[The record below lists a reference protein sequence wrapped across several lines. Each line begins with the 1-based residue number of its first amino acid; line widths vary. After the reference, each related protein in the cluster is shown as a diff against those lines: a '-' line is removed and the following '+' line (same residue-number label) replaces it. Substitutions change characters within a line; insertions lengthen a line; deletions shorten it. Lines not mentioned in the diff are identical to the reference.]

1 MDNEKNSNENYDCT
15 DCLHYGVCY
24 AITHGR
30 DPKNPCKD
38 FETEPWCIDKDDKNR
53 Q

>member
-1 MDNEKNSNENYDCT
+1 MDDEKNSNNDHDCT

-24 AITHGR
+24 SIAHGR

-38 FETEPWCIDKDDKNR
+38 FEMEPWYGDNDDK
-53 Q
+53 